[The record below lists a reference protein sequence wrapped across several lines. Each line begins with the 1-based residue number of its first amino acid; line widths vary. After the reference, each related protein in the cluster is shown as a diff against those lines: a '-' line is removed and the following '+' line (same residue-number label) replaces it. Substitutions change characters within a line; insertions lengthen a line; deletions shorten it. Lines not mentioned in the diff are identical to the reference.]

1 MSMEVLKNGGTI
13 QAYASEANREP
24 ALPFYDMMYRGIR
37 VLPVL
42 TFLTPRD
49 DEDRALDDIAQG
61 MAAGTLTHHVGP
73 RFGLD
78 EIVAAHEAVENGTWG
93 KVVVEL

>member
-1 MSMEVLKNGGTI
+1 VLKDGWTI
-13 QAYASEANREP
+13 HAYASEADREP

-37 VLPVL
+37 LLPVL

-49 DEDRALDDIAQG
+49 EEDRALEDIARG

-78 EIVAAHEAVENGTWG
+78 QIVAAHEAVENGVWG
-93 KVVVEL
+93 KVVVEV